1 MVHRHLKN
9 SNSHRPSPKS
19 SLSRSFKILTKN
31 LRSKIDEIPAFEV
44 LSSRIA
50 RVRAT
55 FDHRLPTSTT
65 EISPR
70 TCAPDLSLARGGG
83 GGEEDISNVICV
95 RFELE
100 GNRAEIMKHD
110 GQCRRRRK
118 YFARFRG
125 SK

>member
-55 FDHRLPTSTT
+55 FDHLDDRNFTSYL
-65 EISPR
+65 R
-70 TCAPDLSLARGGG
+70 TAKPDLSLARGGG